1 MMTKNLTILGST
13 GSIGRQTLEV
23 VEQLP
28 VRVAALTAGQNVER
42 MAEQCRRFR
51 PQLAVMGTEEA
62 AQRLREALAGEK
74 IEIRSGMDGLIAA
87 AEHPLADTVVTA
99 VVGMLGLRPTLAAI
113 RAKKRIALA
122 NKETL
127 VCAGELVMREAAA
140 AGAEIVPVDSEH
152 SAIFQCLMGCRDRSE
167 IRRLI
172 LTCSGGPFFGKTPDK
187 LRNPSDLQ
195 VRFRTGVIYTAVTVI
210 CVLAGN
216 IPMVLMLM
224 VVAGICAGE
233 FFYMLRSDAKLPNE
247 MLGIIAAVLYPL
259 SVYIAGLVGA
269 MLVSLALL
277 LALLVWYVFWL
288 RARIPDV
295 GVSFFGA
302 AYTGLLLC
310 GLVIIR
316 VSLPAPW
323 GGVCVLLLFLS
334 VWANDAFAYLV
345 GSKIGRHKLAPRTS
359 PKKSWEGFIAGLVGS
374 VIFWCLMTLVPGITM
389 AIPQAIVFGII
400 SGCMG
405 VLGDLAESR
414 IKRNSGFKDSGT
426 IMPGHGGLLDRS
438 DSLFLTSITAAILLI
453 AGGCIPYALF

>member
-1 MMTKNLTILGST
+1 MRGGISDEEKKD
-13 GSIGRQTLEV
+13 RA
-23 VEQLP
+23 
-28 VRVAALTAGQNVER
+28 RAARE
-42 MAEQCRRFR
+42 
-51 PQLAVMGTEEA
+51 
-62 AQRLREALAGEK
+62 RLRRGDHGRRV
-74 IEIRSGMDGLIAA
+74 RSEERGSVSAARGAA
-87 AEHPLADTVVTA
+87 ASDGMSASPDEVSAPSEERTHLLDRLQPDEERDLPPVVCDA
-99 VVGMLGLRPTLAAI
+99 ESAPEGPPWHYDLSDEERAA
-113 RAKKRIALA
+113 REEKR
-122 NKETL
+122 ETRQ
-127 VCAGELVMREAAA
+127 EK
-140 AGAEIVPVDSEH
+140 
-152 SAIFQCLMGCRDRSE
+152 RDR
-167 IRRLI
+167 LKQKA
-172 LTCSGGPFFGKTPDK
+172 LDKTPDK

-195 VRFRTGVIYTAVTVI
+195 VRFRTGVIYTAATVI

-323 GGVCVLLLFLS
+323 GGACVLLLFLS

-426 IMPGHGGLLDRS
+426 IRRPARSERLAVPHLHHGSYPS
-438 DSLFLTSITAAILLI
+438 DSRRLHSLCSFLGDPSRFALCVSCHSERGSHGQTAHCGTRLYGIHRYPDPRCRAS
-453 AGGCIPYALF
+453 ARR